1 MKSASILLVFLLLVA
16 CKPGDHKATTE
27 TPTQPATTG
36 LEDSLRIKTDEILT
50 SPNTSASAEATEPQK
65 AEPLKPAVPKVCNP
79 SFTKISTP
87 AKNHHVVY
95 VSGFKQE
102 EFKCWVLL
110 EEYGNSQC
118 NGSPCVVYFVDKADV
133 KIEPALPHH
142 MSDATLKS
150 AGVGRFEYNG
160 KYWTIKGASQWKR
173 EGKGYGYFNTDNQL
187 GG

>member
-1 MKSASILLVFLLLVA
+1 MKSTSTLLFFLLLLA
-16 CKPGDHKATTE
+16 CKPADHKATVESTAQ
-27 TPTQPATTG
+27 PTNSG
-36 LEDSLRIKTDEILT
+36 LADSLQIKTDQELT
-50 SPNTSASAEATEPQK
+50 TSDTSSQVGVEETK
-65 AEPLKPAVPKVCNP
+65 KTEPLKPATPKVCNP
-79 SFTKISTP
+79 NFTKIATP
-87 AKNHHVVY
+87 LKNHHVVY

-118 NGSPCVVYFVDKADV
+118 NGSPCVVYFVDNAEV
-133 KIEPALPHH
+133 KIEPSLPHH
-142 MSDATLKS
+142 MSNATLKS

-160 KYWTIKGASQWKR
+160 KYWEIKGASQWKR